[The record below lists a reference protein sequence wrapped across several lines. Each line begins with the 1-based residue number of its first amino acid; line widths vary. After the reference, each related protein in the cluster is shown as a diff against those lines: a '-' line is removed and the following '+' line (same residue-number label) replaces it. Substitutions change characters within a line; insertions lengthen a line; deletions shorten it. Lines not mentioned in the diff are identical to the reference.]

1 MFAIIFIG
9 LARIEINYGCE
20 KTWMDLVSEDL
31 KDSEWA
37 PIYMWSFYWS
47 VTTMTTVGYGDIRA
61 NTAIEALYVSAT
73 LLISCGFFS
82 YSFGL
87 IGMLIQDLNSKD
99 SELNEDMRTLN
110 RYFQ

>member
-1 MFAIIFIG
+1 
-9 LARIEINYGCE
+9 
-20 KTWMDLVSEDL
+20 
-31 KDSEWA
+31 
-37 PIYMWSFYWS
+37 
-47 VTTMTTVGYGDIRA
+47 MTTVGYGDVRA

-110 RYFQ
+110 RYFH